1 MHQWA
6 GIALGLVIIIALIVL
21 YMSRSSGFEPTPV
34 DVVPTQLP
42 VVPNT
47 PPTPVM
53 EPSPVIDHQYVSNT
67 IPVTDM
73 DSFPESMSFTSLKVF
88 SDLSEIDSPSVPSF
102 IANTDFSEV
111 DETAPTP
118 AGDTPKLVKLE
129 GPSEDIEMT
138 HSSMYSEWSP

>member
-42 VVPNT
+42 VVPAT
-47 PPTPVM
+47 PPVPVM
-53 EPSPVIDHQYVSNT
+53 EPSPVIDHQYTSNA

-73 DSFPESMSFTSLKVF
+73 DSFPESMSFTSLKVT
-88 SDLSEIDSPSVPSF
+88 SEIGS
-102 IANTDFSEV
+102 
-111 DETAPTP
+111 DEMPAQAPT
-118 AGDTPKLVKLE
+118 LVKFS
-129 GPSEDIEMT
+129 GPSEDIEMET
-138 HSSMYSEWSP
+138 GTKYSEWSP

>member
-42 VVPNT
+42 VVPDT

-73 DSFPESMSFTSLKVF
+73 DSFPESMSFTSLKVT
-88 SDLSEIDSPSVPSF
+88 SEIGS
-102 IANTDFSEV
+102 
-111 DETAPTP
+111 DEMPAQTPT
-118 AGDTPKLVKLE
+118 LVKFS
-129 GPSEDIEMT
+129 GPAEDIEMET
-138 HSSMYSEWSP
+138 STKYSEWSP